1 MRKRLSHSEEE
12 YLEAIYRETRRG
24 SDAKISKLASSLKVK
39 PPSVVQMIDRLSR
52 RGLASR
58 TKEGVRLTK
67 EGEASA
73 AKIVRRHRLAERLLS
88 DILGCNLPSVHDKAC
103 EFEHVIDDELA
114 EKLEE
119 ILRTPSCPHG
129 APIPDR
135 EGRVPDMGT
144 ILLSEIDEGKK
155 AIVVRIPEERV
166 AVQRLLSLGIL
177 PGAEVEVQRKSPG
190 GSVIIKVGKTNVA
203 LSGDLSR
210 NIEVVSPATWRRLR
224 HRWRWGI
231 KRP

>member
-1 MRKRLSHSEEE
+1 MRKRLSQSEEE
-12 YLEAIYRETRRG
+12 YLEAIYRETRTG
-24 SDAKISKLASSLKVK
+24 KDAKISKLASSLKVK
-39 PPSVVQMIDRLSR
+39 SPSVVQMINRLSR
-52 RGLASR
+52 RGLTSK

-67 EGEASA
+67 KGEASA

-88 DILGCNLPSVHDKAC
+88 DILGCDLPNVHEKAC
-103 EFEHVIDDELA
+103 ELEHVIDDELA
-114 EKLEE
+114 EKLEKV
-119 ILRTPSCPHG
+119 LGAPSCPHG

-135 EGRVPDMGT
+135 EGKTPDIGT
-144 ILLSEIDEGKK
+144 IPLSEVGEGKK
-155 AIVVRIPEERV
+155 AIIFRIPEDRL
-166 AVQRLLSLGIL
+166 AVQRLLSLCIL

-210 NIEVVSPATWRRLR
+210 NIEVASPAVWRRFR

-231 KRP
+231 RKP